1 MKAANDVST
10 RDRLPEGTRLL
21 DPAWFDDAILGY
33 SFVPGGGISVV
44 YSAEVCI
51 DLVKR
56 NHGLDTEA
64 ASLALADVAEKFDGI
79 PPVFVW
85 GLD

>member
-1 MKAANDVST
+1 MSAANEVSI
-10 RDRLPEGTRLL
+10 RDRLPEGTRVL

-33 SFVPGGGISVV
+33 SFPFEGGISVV
-44 YSAEVCI
+44 YSGEVCV

-56 NHGLDTEA
+56 NLGLDTEA
-64 ASLALADVAEKFDGI
+64 AGENLASVAAQFDGVA
-79 PPVFVW
+79 PVFVW